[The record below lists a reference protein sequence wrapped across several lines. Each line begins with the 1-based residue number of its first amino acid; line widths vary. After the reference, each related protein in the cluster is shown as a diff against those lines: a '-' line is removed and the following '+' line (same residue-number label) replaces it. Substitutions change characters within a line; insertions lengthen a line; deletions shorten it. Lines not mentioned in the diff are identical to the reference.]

1 MLRRVKIACNS
12 PADEW
17 LLVFEALAALIYTRL
32 VLIFFPFA
40 TAMTRLGLQQTDL
53 VTSKVNAPS
62 QNRATAEAVGRA
74 IRRAAQISPLRAV
87 CLQQAAAAAIMLRKR
102 KMPVALYFGVA
113 KDDGGSLEAHA
124 WSVCGNYIITG
135 RPMVSKYV
143 PITAYTI

>member
-1 MLRRVKIACNS
+1 MLRRIKIACNS

-17 LLVFEALAALIYTRL
+17 LLAFEALAALIYSRL
-32 VLIFFPFA
+32 VLMFFPFA
-40 TAMTRLGLQQTDL
+40 TAMTLLGLRQTEL
-53 VTSKVNAPS
+53 AATTVNAPS
-62 QNRATAEAVGRA
+62 LNRATAEAIGKA

-87 CLQQAAAAAIMLRKR
+87 CLQQAAAAAMMLRKR
-102 KMPVALYFGVA
+102 KLPAALYFGVA

-143 PITAYTI
+143 PITAYTV